1 MKKSVKILALM
12 LVLVMTVT
20 ALVSCSMYGTIK
32 ADFEEAG
39 YTLQNPDEEK
49 TGEIETEDGVIT
61 YTIHVFQKEAEDKD
75 NVLGDLIGGIVEAAS
90 TATVWE
96 FASDKDLAKAMEEN
110 ADIKAILEEAGES
123 DMVNGNC
130 VLMTFNPEAVEIFGQ
145 SKK

>member
-20 ALVSCSMYGTIK
+20 ALVSCSKYNAIK

-39 YTLQNPDEEK
+39 YTLQNADNEK

-75 NVLGDLIGGIVEAAS
+75 NVVGDFIGGILEAAS